1 MDFKIVNYYYFSVDA
16 VIRRAAETEMKLLQ
30 IPSSSTGRGPTW
42 LCNFIFFSFLPL
54 VTFLFHLS
62 FHQMVEFS
70 WCNTVLC
77 KHTKWPST
85 PTWTKKKHTKTKLS
99 MFWTRSLFSANLLKF
114 GWCSI
119 DGINFATLLCFTG
132 NLSRVLFEFTGR
144 QFEGV
149 AYCTSWRFALR
160 VAYFTKPLRP
170 RRGVHST
177 NGYISMHFLLGITRF
192 ASGPF
197 WNIK

>member
-1 MDFKIVNYYYFSVDA
+1 MDFEIVNYYFSVDA
-16 VIRRAAETEMKLLQ
+16 VIRRAAETETKLLQ
-30 IPSSSTGRGPTW
+30 IPSSSTGRGP
-42 LCNFIFFSFLPL
+42 LNFATLYF
-54 VTFLFHLS
+54 FLFIIGNFSLS
-62 FHQMVEFS
+62 SFVPPNGRVFLMQHSSMLTHQVALHSNLNKKETYK
-70 WCNTVLC
+70 NKIKYVL
-77 KHTKWPST
+77 
-85 PTWTKKKHTKTKLS
+85 
-99 MFWTRSLFSANLLKF
+99 TRSLFSANLLKF
-114 GWCSI
+114 DWCSI

-132 NLSRVLFEFTGR
+132 NLPRVLFAATGR

-149 AYCTSWRFALR
+149 AYCTSWRFVLR

-170 RRGVHST
+170 RRGVHSM